1 MPWRNSDNHLTG
13 TGKHVNLCHICN
25 KLLDGA
31 SYVIKEQYFGTKEEF
46 LYRQCPS
53 CMCLQ
58 LAKIP
63 DDLERYY
70 PENYYSKIVKKMYR
84 DSPLLSKYRAFRLNI
99 ALKYSPLSYLLTKP
113 RLHDWV
119 YQLNINSNT
128 KILDVGCGSGQKILT
143 MKKKGFHFLEG
154 VEPFIDSDINYKN
167 SVVIHKTNL
176 IDFVKE
182 KRRLGFYGLIMMHHS
197 LEHMPDQNAVFEA
210 AHQLLSNTGKLLVRI
225 PICSSYAWDQYKEN
239 WVQADA
245 PRHLYLHSNESIRI
259 LADNHGFILSRQY
272 FDSTE
277 FQFTGSE
284 RYMKGMSLI
293 EFSDEENVF
302 SIKQIE
308 KYKEMASKLNR
319 EQRGDQAV
327 FIFEKREHSSRSLL
341 PVAKSTR
348 KQITRRST

>member
-1 MPWRNSDNHLTG
+1 M
-13 TGKHVNLCHICN
+13 
-25 KLLDGA
+25 
-31 SYVIKEQYFGTKEEF
+31 
-46 LYRQCPS
+46 
-53 CMCLQ
+53 
-58 LAKIP
+58 
-63 DDLERYY
+63 
-70 PENYYSKIVKKMYR
+70 
-84 DSPLLSKYRAFRLNI
+84 
-99 ALKYSPLSYLLTKP
+99 
-113 RLHDWV
+113 
-119 YQLNINSNT
+119 
-128 KILDVGCGSGQKILT
+128 GSI
-143 MKKKGFHFLEG
+143 
-154 VEPFIDSDINYKN
+154 II
-167 SVVIHKTNL
+167 
-176 IDFVKE
+176 
-182 KRRLGFYGLIMMHHS
+182 
-197 LEHMPDQNAVFEA
+197 
-210 AHQLLSNTGKLLVRI
+210 
-225 PICSSYAWDQYKEN
+225 
-239 WVQADA
+239 QADA